1 MQWRLVS
8 VFPSIF
14 LASLGAHAA
23 ESEIVTELPETV
35 ITAARVPQSQR
46 EVLGDVTLITR
57 KDLEAQRGQTL
68 VDVLSAQPSI
78 QFASNGGVGKA
89 TSVYLRGA
97 NASHTLVL
105 IDGMRYGSA
114 TTGAASLQHLPLEQ
128 IDHIEILRGA
138 AASLYGSDAIGGVIQ
153 VFTRQGGKTPRA
165 AVEVGLGSN
174 NTREANAQVAAS
186 VGDTRYAL
194 GVAHNETDGI
204 NVIRNPANPSYY
216 PDRDGY
222 RNTSASL
229 AVSHKLNVENEVGAN
244 LLFSKSNNHFDSY
257 VLDSSWNSVA
267 QSYDYREE
275 GRQGAASVWSRH
287 QLAQNWTAR
296 LQAGFSTDDSENF
309 APVSATDLSDKKT
322 RFTTRQTQLGWQND
336 ILVGPGTA
344 TLGLET
350 LEQRVAG
357 STAYPI
363 DQRRINSLLGGYL
376 VRLGEWNLQANVR
389 NDDNSQFGNHTSGQ
403 AGASWQFLPA
413 WQAGGN
419 IGTGFRAPSFNDLYY
434 PDDGFGN
441 HGNPNLKPEKSLNR
455 EVFIRYQQQA
465 LQAGL
470 TLFKNRVSNL
480 IDWAPVDASNPYGA
494 WQPSNVGRAMLRGA
508 SLQSSWQGQV
518 FSVGGN
524 YDWLDARDISGGS
537 NDGKRLIYRA
547 KHSGM
552 VYAGIK
558 QGAWQTRAELKMVGQ
573 RYSNA
578 ANTTDLGGYS
588 VMNLATTWQF
598 ARDWQ
603 LNARLNNIF
612 DKDYATAKD
621 YAMPGR
627 NVFVSLRWKM

>member
-8 VFPSIF
+8 VFPCLF
-14 LASLGAHAA
+14 LASMVARADEA
-23 ESEIVTELPETV
+23 VTELPETV
-35 ITAARVPQSQR
+35 ITAARVPQPQR

-57 KDLEAQRGQTL
+57 KDLELQRGQSL
-68 VDVLSAQPSI
+68 VDVLSAQPGI
-78 QFASNGGVGKA
+78 QFSSNGGKGKT
-89 TSVYLRGA
+89 TSVFLRGTNTA
-97 NASHTLVL
+97 HMLVL

-114 TTGAASLQHLPLEQ
+114 TTGMASLQHLPLEQ
-128 IDHIEILRGA
+128 VDHIEILRGA

-153 VFTRQGGKTPRA
+153 VFTRRGGKTPA
-165 AVEVGLGSN
+165 ASVEVGLGSN
-174 NTREANAQVAAS
+174 HTREANAQVAAS
-186 VGDTRYAL
+186 IGDTRYAL
-194 GVAHNETDGI
+194 GVAHSETDGI
-204 NVIRNPANPSYY
+204 NVIRDPINPSYY

-222 RNTSASL
+222 SNTSASL
-229 AVSHKLNVENEVGAN
+229 SVSHKLNVENEVGAN
-244 LLFSKSNNHFDSY
+244 LLFSKSRNHFDGN
-257 VLDSSWNSVA
+257 VLDSFWNNVA

-275 GRQGAASVWSRH
+275 SKQGAASVWSRH

-357 STAYPI
+357 STAYPV

-376 VRLGEWNLQANVR
+376 VHLGEWNLQANLR

-441 HGNPNLKPEKSLNR
+441 KGNPNLKPEKSLNR

-470 TLFKNRVSNL
+470 TLFKNRVNNL
-480 IDWAPVDASNPYGA
+480 IDWAPVDASDPYGA
-494 WQPSNVGRAMLRGA
+494 WQPSNVGRALLRGA

-537 NDGKRLIYRA
+537 NDGKQLIYRA
-547 KHSGM
+547 KHSGT
-552 VYAGIK
+552 VYAGIT
-558 QGAWQTRAELKMVGQ
+558 QGKWQTRVELKMVGL

-588 VMNLATTWQF
+588 VANLATSWQF
-598 ARDWQ
+598 SRDWQ

>member
-8 VFPSIF
+8 VFPCIF
-14 LASLGAHAA
+14 LASMSARADDSAA
-23 ESEIVTELPETV
+23 VTELPETV
-35 ITAARVPQSQR
+35 ITAARVAQQQR
-46 EVLGDVTLITR
+46 DVLGDVTLITR

-68 VDVLSAQPSI
+68 VDVLSNQSGV
-78 QFASNGGVGKA
+78 QFTSNGGVGKA
-89 TSVYLRGA
+89 ASVYLRGA
-97 NASHTLVL
+97 NAAHTLVL

-114 TTGAASLQHLPLEQ
+114 TTGAASLQTLPLEQ
-128 IDHIEILRGA
+128 VDRIEILRGA

-153 VFTRQGGKTPRA
+153 IFTRQGGKTPA
-165 AVEVGLGSN
+165 ASVEVGLGSN
-174 NTREANAQVAAS
+174 NAREVNANVSAS

-204 NVIRNPANPSYY
+204 NAIKNQSNASYY
-216 PDRDGY
+216 SDKDGY
-222 RNTSASL
+222 RNTSVSL
-229 AVSHKLNVENEVGAN
+229 SASHKINTENEVGAN
-244 LLFSKSNNHFDSY
+244 LLFAKTRNHYDSY

-267 QSYDYREE
+267 QSYDYHED
-275 GRQGAASVWSRH
+275 GKQGAASIWSRH

-296 LQAGFSTDDSENF
+296 LLAGFSTDDSENF

-357 STAYPI
+357 STAYPV

-376 VRLGEWNLQANVR
+376 VRLGEWNLQTNLR

-403 AGASWQFLPA
+403 IGTSWQFQPA
-413 WQAGGN
+413 WQLGGN
-419 IGTGFRAPSFNDLYY
+419 LGTGFRAPSFNDLYY
-434 PDDGFGN
+434 PDDGYGN

-455 EVFIRYQQQA
+455 EVFIRYQEQA
-465 LQAGL
+465 LQTGL

-494 WQPSNVGRAMLRGA
+494 WQPSNVGRALLRGA

-537 NDGKRLIYRA
+537 NDGKLLTYRA
-547 KHSGM
+547 RHSGGI
-552 VYAGIK
+552 YAGIK
-558 QGAWQTRAELKMVGQ
+558 QGAWQARVELKMVGK
-573 RYSNA
+573 RFSNA
-578 ANTTDLGGYS
+578 ANTTELGGYS
-588 VMNLATTWQF
+588 VMNLSTSWQF
-598 ARDWQ
+598 TRDWQ
-603 LNARLNNIF
+603 LNARLNNVF
-612 DKDYATAKD
+612 DKDYASAKD